1 MATLTTAP
9 AANTAS
15 TTKTAPAAAPFSLA
29 MIVDTLLCVNLR
41 EKLDADTGG
50 DKSDGAY
57 TYGL

>member
-1 MATLTTAP
+1 MATLTNAPTATTT
-9 AANTAS
+9 NTA
-15 TTKTAPAAAPFSLA
+15 TPAAAPFSLA
-29 MIVDTLLCVNLR
+29 MIFDTLLCVNLR

>member
-1 MATLTTAP
+1 MATLTNAATATTTTKAAP
-9 AANTAS
+9 AN
-15 TTKTAPAAAPFSLA
+15 AAAPFSLA

>member
-9 AANTAS
+9 AANTT

-41 EKLDADTGG
+41 EKLDADTKG

>member
-1 MATLTTAP
+1 MATLTNAVTP
-9 AANTAS
+9 ST
-15 TTKTAPAAAPFSLA
+15 TTKTTPAAAPFSLA